1 LAIEVLVK
9 NGNLELALKK
19 FKKKIKLTGLMQEIR
34 KREYFEKPSITKRE
48 KKIKAKIRNKYNN
61 EKNITK

>member
-1 LAIEVLVK
+1 MAIEVLVK